1 MNARTEVREL
11 LKKHELRIKKSLG
24 QCFLVDDRVLTQ
36 IAEAAVR
43 DDPDAVVEIGPGLG
57 TLTRAL
63 ANVAPRVV
71 SIERDR
77 SLIPVLEELF
87 ADAPHVSIVSG
98 DALELEYAPLT
109 SPLKPALAGNLPY
122 SITSPL
128 LLALLAQRSTIGP
141 ATIMIQR
148 EVADRLLAEPDTREY
163 GSLTVLFNLHANM
176 EHLFDVPPSAF
187 HPPPKVT
194 STVMR
199 LEWLDAPRLD
209 AGDPAHFERVVRAA
223 FSQRRKTL
231 RNALSTQFEREAIKA
246 AADATG
252 LVLDRRGETLNLS
265 EFARLASAL
274 PALSPAPKD
283 R

>member
-1 MNARTEVREL
+1 MSAWIEVREL
-11 LKKHELRIKKSLG
+11 LRKHELRIKKSLG
-24 QCFLVDDRVLTQ
+24 QCFLVDDRVLKA

-43 DDPDAVVEIGPGLG
+43 GDPDAVVEIGPGLG

-63 ANVAPRVV
+63 ADVAPRVV

-109 SPLKPALAGNLPY
+109 APLKPALAGNLPY

-128 LLALLAQRSTIGP
+128 LLALLAQRASIGP

-148 EVADRLLAEPDTREY
+148 EVAERLLAEPNTREY
-163 GSLTVLFNLHANM
+163 GSLTVLFNLHANL

-187 HPPPKVT
+187 HPQPKVT
-194 STVMR
+194 STVLR
-199 LEWLDAPRLD
+199 LEWLDAPRID
-209 AGDPAHFERVVRAA
+209 VGDPAHFERVVRAA

-231 RNALSTQFEREAIKA
+231 RNALSTQFDRPVIETAAEAI
-246 AADATG
+246 G
-252 LVLDRRGETLNLS
+252 LALERRGETLNLS

-274 PALSPAPKD
+274 PVPSPAARD